1 MVLQRIPDRQAGAAF
16 RAIRPPFYRRT
27 AGRFTG
33 AGILIIALVTLTT
46 ACAGGQPSV
55 DDPRI
60 SRKIDLRLRT
70 ALSQAGWSEELG
82 EYVRVIVRMN
92 RDDNPEDRQA
102 ISELGAIGSWSGQ
115 ILTLTIAPDRV
126 VSLASH
132 RHVEYVE
139 LSMRNVPMPVPP
151 PVEERP

>member
-1 MVLQRIPDRQAGAAF
+1 MVSQRIPDRQAGAASH
-16 RAIRPPFYRRT
+16 ATPPPCHRRI
-27 AGRFTG
+27 AGHFPG
-33 AGILIIALVTLTT
+33 AGILIFALVTLAA

-55 DDPRI
+55 DDPEI

-82 EYVRVIVRMN
+82 EYVRVIVRMD

-102 ISELGAIGSWSGQ
+102 ISELGAIGSWSGR

-126 VSLASH
+126 VSLASQ
-132 RHVEYVE
+132 RHVEFVE

-151 PVEERP
+151 PVEDGP